1 MALAGINGVEKFIY
15 MILGVELEMRI
26 SEEEREDDVYYRNL
40 RERLSSLEVLRSHWI
55 THRRLAEF
63 RKFLLH
69 KLLVGPWQATR
80 PMPMTAQA
88 QVPVTLCTPSLIL
101 LSQCPL
107 SPHTHTHTH
116 TQKVTKCRLS
126 DHLFLKYQKSGPPPF
141 FLIDQSQNQSVL
153 WFYLLFSLTNGNT
166 TKLSTCFYLLITYH
180 NMC

>member
-1 MALAGINGVEKFIY
+1 MALAGINGVEKFIH

-26 SEEEREDDVYYRNL
+26 SEEEREDDVYYR
-40 RERLSSLEVLRSHWI
+40 SSLEVLRSHWI

-88 QVPVTLCTPSLIL
+88 QVPVTLCSPSLIL

-107 SPHTHTHTH
+107 SPHTHTHTY
-116 TQKVTKCRLS
+116 TKGYKMQVIWSFVSKIPKIRTSPLFFNWSISKSVCSLILS
-126 DHLFLKYQKSGPPPF
+126 PILFNKWEYYQTFYMFLLTDHLPQY
-141 FLIDQSQNQSVL
+141 V
-153 WFYLLFSLTNGNT
+153 
-166 TKLSTCFYLLITYH
+166 LSTY
-180 NMC
+180 